1 MASIRDEGVINV
13 LEAFLNFV
21 WNLIKEYGY
30 SFLVAFVVGIVTIVK
45 APNKYIQ
52 MLPFGE
58 KNIYWALAVCMAV
71 YLLII
76 GFVVYVF
83 KKISGKASLSSYYA
97 KERERRNKE
106 NLQELWNYVDK
117 FSESDRSDLKKFLE
131 TNNTPISKNGH
142 ILDYTSLYRTNWV
155 VSIEKRTPR
164 TVTAIEARTGKEV
177 QFQTYSTHL
186 YKLREE
192 VYQNLKYSM
201 EKYGRIGNFE

>member
-1 MASIRDEGVINV
+1 MACTREEGVIDV

-30 SFLVAFVVGIVTIVK
+30 SFLVAFVAGIVTIVK
-45 APNKYIQ
+45 ASDKYIQ

-58 KNIYWALAVCMAV
+58 NNIYWALAVCVAA
-71 YLLII
+71 YLIVI
-76 GFVVYVF
+76 GFVVFVF
-83 KKISGKASLSSYYA
+83 RKITGKASLSSYYA

-106 NLQELWNYVDK
+106 NLQELWDYVDQL
-117 FSESDRSDLKKFLE
+117 SESDRADLKKFLE
-131 TNNTPISKNGH
+131 TNNAPISKGGH
-142 ILDYTSLYRTNWV
+142 NLDYNSLYRTNWV
-155 VSIEKRTPR
+155 VSTEKRTPK
-164 TVTAIEARTGKEV
+164 TVTAIEARTGKEM
-177 QFQTYSTHL
+177 QFQTYDTHL